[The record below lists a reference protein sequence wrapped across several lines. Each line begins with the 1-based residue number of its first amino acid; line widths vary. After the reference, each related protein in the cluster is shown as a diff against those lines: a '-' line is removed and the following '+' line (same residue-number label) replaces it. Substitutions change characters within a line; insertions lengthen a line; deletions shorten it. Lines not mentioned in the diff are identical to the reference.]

1 MKSVKVLIPFHNK
14 DTKVDQVPG
23 DVIDV
28 SEERLAE
35 IRAINVN
42 MVLVLGDVEEVPT
55 EELKEELKE
64 EPVEEP
70 IEEVLEEEPTE
81 TPTEEPKEE
90 VKKPKTKKTKT
101 TK

>member
-23 DVIDV
+23 DVIEV
-28 SEERLAE
+28 SEERLEE

-64 EPVEEP
+64 EP
-70 IEEVLEEEPTE
+70 
-81 TPTEEPKEE
+81 KEE
-90 VKKPKTKKTKT
+90 VKKPKAKKTKT

>member
-14 DTKVDQVPG
+14 ETKVDQVPG
-23 DVIDV
+23 DEIDV
-28 SEERLAE
+28 SEERLEE
-35 IRAINVN
+35 IRTINVN

-55 EELKEELKE
+55 EELKEE
-64 EPVEEP
+64 PVEEP
-70 IEEVLEEEPTE
+70 IEEVLEEKPTE

-90 VKKPKTKKTKT
+90 VKKPKAKKTKT

>member
-28 SEERLAE
+28 SEERLEE

-42 MVLVLGDVEEVPT
+42 MVLVLGDVEEVPK

-64 EPVEEP
+64 EP
-70 IEEVLEEEPTE
+70 
-81 TPTEEPKEE
+81 KEE
-90 VKKPKTKKTKT
+90 VKKPKAKKTKT